1 MTAHLS
7 QNLDDKEWVFLSTM
21 ETWQKDCS
29 FLCSLSINVGNF
41 RELEG
46 PWNPRYLP
54 LGWSTG
60 FQIDERHS
68 ALTRAR
74 AVPPG
79 KGSTVGLSKHSS
91 GEIQAHGWSS
101 PVQTSTDEQLGPE
114 EVREFVWNDF
124 SLTPGTT
131 ILVPGIFVNHIGLC
145 SLPC

>member
-7 QNLDDKEWVFLSTM
+7 QNLDDKEWFFLSTM

-29 FLCSLSINVGNF
+29 FVCSLSINVGNF
-41 RELEG
+41 RELEDPG
-46 PWNPRYLP
+46 NPRYLP

-68 ALTRAR
+68 ALRRVR

-91 GEIQAHGWSS
+91 GEIQAHGVLLCKAQLMNNLALRKSGNLCGIIS
-101 PVQTSTDEQLGPE
+101 P
-114 EVREFVWNDF
+114 
-124 SLTPGTT
+124 
-131 ILVPGIFVNHIGLC
+131 
-145 SLPC
+145 